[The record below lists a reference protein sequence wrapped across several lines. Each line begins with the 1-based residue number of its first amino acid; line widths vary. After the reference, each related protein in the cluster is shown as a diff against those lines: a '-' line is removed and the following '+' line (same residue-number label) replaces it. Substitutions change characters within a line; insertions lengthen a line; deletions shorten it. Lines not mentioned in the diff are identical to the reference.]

1 MRHVIRK
8 KSLLIIN
15 SFYRNVS
22 RKYKNSY
29 SEELMHQNIDDAI
42 YGMYQIEETLL
53 RRLPILK
60 RWEGYHMENTKKWY
74 YAYTIEDDTVTV
86 VDTCHAQNMHD

>member
-8 KSLLIIN
+8 KSLLKIN

-42 YGMYQIEETLL
+42 DGMYQIEETLL

-60 RWEGYHMENTKKWY
+60 RWEGYHMANT
-74 YAYTIEDDTVTV
+74 
-86 VDTCHAQNMHD
+86 

>member
-8 KSLLIIN
+8 KSLLKIN

-42 YGMYQIEETLL
+42 DGIYQIEETLL

-60 RWEGYHMENTKKWY
+60 RWEGYHMANTKKWY
-74 YAYTIEDDTVTV
+74 YAYTIEGDTVTV
-86 VDTCHAQNMHD
+86 VDACHGQNMHD